1 MQEIADVERKLS
13 DLQREQLKS
22 KELEVKAARNRHLA
36 IEDLEKAVRWLFI
49 IIDTLVL
56 PVVFVFLLL
65 WRWSHLFNPGAS
77 N

>member
-36 IEDLEKAVRWLFI
+36 IEDLEKAVR
-49 IIDTLVL
+49 
-56 PVVFVFLLL
+56 
-65 WRWSHLFNPGAS
+65 
-77 N
+77 